1 MNFRSRRLLDKAYQ
15 HPCLLRLP
23 CCEGGVG
30 EPAHSNL
37 AIHGKGGA
45 MKAHDCFHVPACRA
59 CHREFDQGKTMTKDE
74 KAALFHR
81 AFGEYLPML
90 FESDDVGVF
99 K

>member
-1 MNFRSRRLLDKAYQ
+1 MTFRSRRLLDKAYQ
-15 HPCLLRLP
+15 YPCLLRLP